1 MNEDNC
7 YNPVYDV
14 KDKKEMEDFLFFVYN
29 LMLENNKIDYYSIY
43 SLLSF
48 YNLPSYDKDDS
59 NKGLNMHRFFDR
71 WENRYKNKKTE
82 TYYDESNPY
91 WFLLS
96 NALGNK
102 NKYIKL
108 YVPINSI
115 HLFEGVN
122 LLFDYLEEEN
132 IRHDSKISDEIRTD
146 NIIIRLAEWDYKSAN
161 KIIEFI
167 NNNKYLKTGLNKTN
181 PFVPTSKGIG
191 IISEAGGSYNKTIS
205 SLIEGYLSMCIQNNN
220 EPSIDEFR
228 EFLIMSLSNNNINE
242 YVLNIFDNVYQNDKS
257 SQIKR

>member
-102 NKYIKL
+102 NKYI
-108 YVPINSI
+108 IN
-115 HLFEGVN
+115 
-122 LLFDYLEEEN
+122 D
-132 IRHDSKISDEIRTD
+132 DSK
-146 NIIIRLAEWDYKSAN
+146 
-161 KIIEFI
+161 
-167 NNNKYLKTGLNKTN
+167 
-181 PFVPTSKGIG
+181 
-191 IISEAGGSYNKTIS
+191 
-205 SLIEGYLSMCIQNNN
+205 EG
-220 EPSIDEFR
+220 
-228 EFLIMSLSNNNINE
+228 
-242 YVLNIFDNVYQNDKS
+242 KA
-257 SQIKR
+257 